1 VTNFANRVSAAQA
14 RNGTLFDV
22 AVAKG
27 DEYYRNMIAQ
37 MQQELKGDRSVSASG
52 DLQVGCPCVD
62 PCNSNIF
69 ITPRLTGTPIG
80 PGMAGSDS

>member
-1 VTNFANRVSAAQA
+1 
-14 RNGTLFDV
+14 
-22 AVAKG
+22 
-27 DEYYRNMIAQ
+27 MIAQ
-37 MQQELKGDRSVSASG
+37 MQQELKGDRPVSASG